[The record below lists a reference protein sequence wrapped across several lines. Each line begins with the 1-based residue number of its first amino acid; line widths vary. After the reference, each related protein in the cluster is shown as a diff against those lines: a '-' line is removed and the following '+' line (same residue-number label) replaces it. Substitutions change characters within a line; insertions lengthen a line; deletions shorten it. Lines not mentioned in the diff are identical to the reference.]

1 MHPLDRR
8 IARQSLRLVLLVA
21 HHRRD
26 PQAVTQRMI
35 AAARKTLNR
44 LEAERKGI
52 P

>member
-8 IARQSLRLVLLVA
+8 IAYQELRLVLLVA
-21 HHRRD
+21 FHRRD

-44 LEAERKGI
+44 LEAERKET